1 MDSCQLTF
9 LPVHYQA
16 SSSPLREECIE
27 CSDEKIAEYVKRLF
41 DTYESKG
48 LLQLVYLASGKCRR
62 MRMALRSERFRRG
75 WVSAFEK
82 QYFGEQIATKTVKE
96 ETTMASKKALQ
107 VFGYE
112 GKELRVFL
120 GDDGEPRIVA
130 LDLAKILGYKNTND
144 LTRLLDEDEQD
155 TQKVRALDG
164 KMREMSVVTEAGFY
178 KAIMNRNTTEG
189 MTEEVKQFIRGFK
202 RWAAHDV
209 FPTIRKTGE
218 YATPAAKAMK
228 ADKSDELAR
237 KRVEIMDK
245 NADWRMAKLI
255 LEGMN
260 AFGDVMTPESK
271 TVFMAKYGE
280 LVAKHDFTDILP
292 KPEGKWYSATDIAS
306 EHGTNKARIGRISN
320 DHDLKAPEGESNE
333 YGTWIRTKSKY
344 SDKEV
349 MGWVYSEKGREW
361 FTNFFAQPAPTG
373 TEGK

>member
-1 MDSCQLTF
+1 MDSCLSVLKPTELYGKGHPYHD
-9 LPVHYQA
+9 LPD
-16 SSSPLREECIE
+16 
-27 CSDEKIAEYVKRLF
+27 DEKIDVAVRKAIELRKERKGGPFPGEIGIGWNFGWTMFVAWDCIEKLEGRGIVATPEDVKAMFR
-41 DTYESKG
+41 YPKG
-48 LLQLVYLASGKCRR
+48 
-62 MRMALRSERFRRG
+62 
-75 WVSAFEK
+75 
-82 QYFGEQIATKTVKE
+82 KTVKE

-112 GKELRVFL
+112 GKEIRVDM
-120 GDDGEPRIVA
+120 GDNGEPRFVA
-130 LDLAKILGYKNTND
+130 ADVCGVLELGNVTEA
-144 LTRLLDEDEQD
+144 LRGLDEDEKM
-155 TQKVRALDG
+155 TLRTAEGHSGTRGGAQK
-164 KMREMSVVTEAGFY
+164 MNVVTESGLYSLILRSRKPEA
-178 KAIMNRNTTEG
+178 
-189 MTEEVKQFIRGFK
+189 KQFK
-202 RWAAHDV
+202 RWITHEV
-209 FPTIRKTGE
+209 LPSIRKTGE

-260 AFGDVMTPESK
+260 VFGDVMTPESK

-280 LVAKHDFTDILP
+280 LVVKHDFTDILP

-320 DHDLKAPEGESNE
+320 DHDLKAPEGQSNE

>member
-1 MDSCQLTF
+1 MDSCLSILKPTELYGKGHPYHD
-9 LPVHYQA
+9 LPD
-16 SSSPLREECIE
+16 
-27 CSDEKIAEYVKRLF
+27 DEKIDVAIRKAIELRKERKGGPFPGEIGIGWNFGWTMFVAWICIEKLEGRGIVATPEDVKAMF
-41 DTYESKG
+41 HYPKE
-48 LLQLVYLASGKCRR
+48 
-62 MRMALRSERFRRG
+62 
-75 WVSAFEK
+75 
-82 QYFGEQIATKTVKE
+82 KTVKE

-112 GKELRVFL
+112 GKEIRVTM
-120 GDDGEPRIVA
+120 GDNGEPRFVA
-130 LDLAKILGYKNTND
+130 ADVCKVLELERPQDSVRYLDDDEKGVCLVNTPSGKQRMTVITESGLYSLILRSRKPEAK
-144 LTRLLDEDEQD
+144 Q
-155 TQKVRALDG
+155 
-164 KMREMSVVTEAGFY
+164 
-178 KAIMNRNTTEG
+178 
-189 MTEEVKQFIRGFK
+189 FK
-202 RWAAHDV
+202 RWITHEV
-209 FPTIRKTGE
+209 LPTIRKTGE
-218 YATPAAKAMK
+218 YATPAVKAMK

-260 AFGDVMTPESK
+260 VFGDVMTPESK

-280 LVAKHDFTDILP
+280 LVAKHDFTDVLP
-292 KPEGKWYSATDIAS
+292 KPEGKWYSASDIAS

-320 DHDLKAPEGESNE
+320 DHDLKAPEGQSNE

-361 FTNFFAQPAPTG
+361 FANFFAQPAPTG